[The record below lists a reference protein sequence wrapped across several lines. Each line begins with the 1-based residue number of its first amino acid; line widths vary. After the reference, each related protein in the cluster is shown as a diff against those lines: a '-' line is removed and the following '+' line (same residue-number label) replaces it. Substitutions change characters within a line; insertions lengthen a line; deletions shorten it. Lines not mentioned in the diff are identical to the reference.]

1 VTARPAALA
10 AAGTLALAAA
20 AGANLLQGPGGLSAG
35 SVFDALLSPDPIV
48 EHDIVRDLR
57 LPRAAAGAVAGAA
70 LAAATVLLQGVT
82 RNRLG
87 EPSTLGLTAG
97 GTLAVA
103 LAAAYAPVGAGAPT
117 IAVAFAGVVLG
128 ALLVGVLGAS
138 AGASPIRLVLAGMAI
153 GLALSAVTAA
163 IQLVRETETAGLF
176 LWGSG
181 SLLQIGWEA
190 VRAGAIVAVP
200 AVLVALALGRALD
213 VSALGEGSARAL
225 GQRTGA
231 LRLGAGA
238 LAALLTAAAVGV
250 AGPLA
255 FAGLLAVTVARWARP
270 GGHAALLA
278 IAVPWGAAVVLLAD
292 VIARLV
298 LGSSEETPAGVVCAL
313 IGAPA
318 LVVLARRMPPD
329 VGPAFERA
337 GGGRRRRR
345 TWALAAAA
353 VLVPLGAL
361 ASLGFGELAIP
372 PAALAE
378 ALAGAGTPLAEIA
391 LDQRAPRLCVALLAG
406 ACLAA
411 SGTVLQGVVR
421 NPLASPE
428 LVGVTGGASVAA
440 LGVLLVDSGAP
451 LESLPIAA
459 FAGGMLALGI
469 VLVLAGPRRTSP
481 TRLAIV
487 GLAVTGACAA
497 VTALMVLRA
506 HPGTS
511 VAVAWLAGSTYA
523 SGWREV
529 AVLAAP
535 AALLLPL
542 AFGAARGLDVLA
554 LGDDQARALG
564 VPVARARALALVLGA
579 ALAAAAVAVAGAI
592 AFVGLV
598 APHLARLIAGAGHR
612 SLLAAAVLIGMILLA
627 AADAAGRTVLAP
639 TEIPSGLV
647 VALLGAPYLAWLLLR
662 SRPAG

>member
-10 AAGTLALAAA
+10 AAGTVALAAA
-20 AGANLLQGPGGLSAG
+20 AAADLLQGPGGLAAG
-35 SVFDALLSPDPIV
+35 SVLDALVAPEPIV

-87 EPSTLGLTAG
+87 EPATLGLTAG

-103 LAAAYAPVGAGAPT
+103 LAAAYAPVAAGAPT

-181 SLLQIGWEA
+181 SLLQVGWDA
-190 VRAGAIVAVP
+190 VRAGAVVAAP

-213 VSALGEGSARAL
+213 VSVLGEASARAL

-238 LAALLTAAAVGV
+238 VAALLTAAAVGV
-250 AGPLA
+250 AGPIA

-270 GGHAALLA
+270 SGHAALLA
-278 IAVPWGAAVVLLAD
+278 IALPWGAAIVLLAD

-298 LGSSEETPAGVVCAL
+298 LGSTEETPAGVVCAL

-318 LVVLARRMPPD
+318 LVFLARRLPPD
-329 VGPAFERA
+329 VGPAFER
-337 GGGRRRRR
+337 GGGRARRR

-361 ASLGFGELAIP
+361 VSLWFGELAIP
-372 PAALAE
+372 PAELVE

-440 LGVLLVDSGAP
+440 FCVLLIDSGAP
-451 LESLPIAA
+451 LEALPFAA
-459 FAGGMLALGI
+459 FAGGMLALAL
-469 VLVLAGPRRTSP
+469 VLVLAGPRRSSP

-529 AVLAAP
+529 AVLAVP
-535 AALLLPL
+535 AAVLLPL
-542 AFGAARGLDVLA
+542 AFAAARGLDVLA

-564 VPVARARALALVLGA
+564 LPVARARALALVLGA

-598 APHLARLIAGAGHR
+598 APHVARLIAGAGHR
-612 SLLAAAVLIGMILLA
+612 RLLAAAVLVGMILLA

-639 TEIPSGLV
+639 TEVPSGLV

-662 SRPAG
+662 SRPVA